1 VVELRRGSGVC
12 AVLRLKLMGSIGS
25 GGRESCVGQANLSL
39 ALGLAGFEGSG
50 EVRRR
55 APVRR
60 RRRNSLGW
68 EMIARPLD
76 LLLMAGFGDC
86 VTFQVGV
93 TRTVR
98 SGSDDGHH
106 PGIH

>member
-12 AVLRLKLMGSIGS
+12 AVLRLKLMGRIGS
-25 GGRESCVGQANLSL
+25 GGRESREGQANLSL

-68 EMIARPLD
+68 ETIARPLD
-76 LLLMAGFGDC
+76 LLLMAGFGDF
-86 VTFQVGV
+86 VAFRVGV

>member
-1 VVELRRGSGVC
+1 MVELRRGSGVC

-39 ALGLAGFEGSG
+39 ALGLAEFEGSG
-50 EVRRR
+50 EVRRH

-86 VTFQVGV
+86 VTFRVEVG
-93 TRTVR
+93 TVR